1 MKEKE
6 PLSGSVD
13 YGKDEDSTEALLK
26 KQEALMSDLEAF
38 ESTIVALR
46 DQALSCPVR
55 WLSTIAIII
64 QIFSNQIRTYQVSVD
79 LFITFVNVLWYY
91 GANIELKCCEIFSKN
106 RRYRMYLERNA
117 SWLFTTT
124 QKSHR
129 AKCRCVKEMSS
140 RCSTPTTR
148 SFSCFQSIIPLLCI
162 IALSVCFISN

>member
-55 WLSTIAIII
+55 YTWIEFEFPNP
-64 QIFSNQIRTYQVSVD
+64 QIFT
-79 LFITFVNVLWYY
+79 
-91 GANIELKCCEIFSKN
+91 
-106 RRYRMYLERNA
+106 
-117 SWLFTTT
+117 
-124 QKSHR
+124 
-129 AKCRCVKEMSS
+129 
-140 RCSTPTTR
+140 CS
-148 SFSCFQSIIPLLCI
+148 PLY
-162 IALSVCFISN
+162 

>member
-55 WLSTIAIII
+55 YT
-64 QIFSNQIRTYQVSVD
+64 
-79 LFITFVNVLWYY
+79 
-91 GANIELKCCEIFSKN
+91 
-106 RRYRMYLERNA
+106 
-117 SWLFTTT
+117 
-124 QKSHR
+124 
-129 AKCRCVKEMSS
+129 
-140 RCSTPTTR
+140 
-148 SFSCFQSIIPLLCI
+148 
-162 IALSVCFISN
+162 